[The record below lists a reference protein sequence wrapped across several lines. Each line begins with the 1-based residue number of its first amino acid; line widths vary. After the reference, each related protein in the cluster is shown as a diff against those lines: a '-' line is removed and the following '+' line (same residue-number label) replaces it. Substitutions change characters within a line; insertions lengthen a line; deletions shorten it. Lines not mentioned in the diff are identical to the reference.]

1 MSENE
6 SLRAELAAIYYRATR
21 VPARPWLPIPLH
33 ALLAEATVIR
43 TPGLTLV
50 YAPAAPRHGNLLMSH
65 SDVGVGTDDFGNHYQ
80 DGDAAYR
87 DAFIRATPS
96 GRMGRL
102 VPNGNSQPT

>member
-6 SLRAELAAIYYRATR
+6 SLRAELAGIYYRAIR
-21 VPARPWLPIPLH
+21 APAQRGVSVPLG
-33 ALLAEATVIR
+33 ALLDGATVIR
-43 TPGLTLV
+43 KPGLVLI
-50 YAPAAPRHGNLLMSH
+50 YGLGAPSFGNLLMSH
-65 SDVGVGTDDFGNHYQ
+65 SETGAGTDDFGNHYQ

-96 GRMGRL
+96 GHLGRL